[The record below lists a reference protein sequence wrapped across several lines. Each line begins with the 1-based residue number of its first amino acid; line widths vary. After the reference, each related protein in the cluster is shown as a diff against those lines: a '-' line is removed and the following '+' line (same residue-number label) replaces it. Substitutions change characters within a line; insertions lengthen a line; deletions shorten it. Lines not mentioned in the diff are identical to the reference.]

1 MKKFVLQS
9 LVVALAASATVA
21 VPVAYAQAQK
31 ALTLEARV
39 AELERQQ
46 RAEVQLLKSLVD
58 QQAKLGRDLYTH
70 RHQ

>member
-1 MKKFVLQS
+1 VKQIIVRS
-9 LVVALAASATVA
+9 LVVALASSATVA

-46 RAEVQLLKSLVD
+46 KAEVQLLKSLVD
-58 QQAKLGRDLYTH
+58 QQAKIGRDLYSH
-70 RHQ
+70 RH